1 MAIDIVI
8 QGDYKDRDIKRAQR
22 DLDLLGNQSG
32 AVGSAFSKM
41 SGFAVGMGA
50 AVGAAAIAAAAAG
63 AQMAITFG
71 VDGVK
76 AFLDDEA
83 AAAKLAKTMENLG
96 LAQAT
101 SAVEANIDA
110 LQRQTGI
117 ANDLLRPAFDRLVR
131 SVGNVDEA
139 NKLLSLSLDVAG
151 GTGRSLDSVV
161 QALGR
166 AFDGNTTGLSRLG
179 AGLDKA
185 TLKTGDM
192 DVITKQLADT
202 FGGQAA
208 VKAATFQGQ
217 IDRVSVAFGELQE
230 SFGQAFMEGVAS
242 NFSEGTDAGDALSQS
257 LNDLTPAIQDL
268 ARELGNLVAATPRAF
283 EFAKG
288 FLNDLAVIRDQ
299 VLLVVAAFVAFKQI
313 TRDRDF
319 EGAQKTLADANA
331 ALAVSMDARTE
342 AYTKAFASETGL
354 KTATSATVSAALAA
368 GAAITGAT
376 KSHLVYGEV
385 LTQGKKIMND
395 YSKATDGAADSVGG
409 SASSATVKVYK
420 YAEAI
425 KAAQKA
431 TDDGVKSFNDYAS
444 SVSGSITGL
453 LSIDEA
459 ATLFK
464 DRNEAVKTA
473 LKELTDYQATLSAE
487 QTDAERKKVTE
498 LQAIYQTA
506 QTQAAEGGASIVDT
520 FVKQAERVSEFGA
533 KMRQLLAAGLNETS
547 FREISAMNLEN
558 GIRTAD
564 AFLDGNMQENIRRTN
579 EAVGSVK
586 SIADQV
592 GIDAAKQFAT
602 AGIQMA
608 VSMIEAL
615 LKVIG
620 SKGKGRKAL
629 LSMMDDLAAA
639 MNRTSYINVVT
650 TSSGQ
655 GGVAPGVTPTM
666 SPVEASNLAD
676 FLAGGIGSPE
686 GGFFPGFA
694 NGGPVLGGRPI
705 IVGEKGPEL
714 FVPGSNGNVVPNHA
728 MGGNTYQI
736 TVQAGVGDPRAIGQQ
751 IVEYVKKFEQANGK
765 VYAAA

>member
-1 MAIDIVI
+1 MAVEILIT
-8 QGDYKDRDIKRAQR
+8 GDYRDRDIKRAQH
-22 DLDLLGNQSG
+22 DLDLLKTQSG
-32 AVGSAFSKM
+32 AVGSAFTKM

-76 AFLDDEA
+76 AFLEDEA
-83 AAAKLAKTMENLG
+83 AAARLAKTMENLG
-96 LAQAT
+96 MEGAT
-101 SAVEANIDA
+101 AAVETTIDSLA
-110 LQRQTGI
+110 RMTGT
-117 ANDLLRPAFDRLVR
+117 ADDLLRPAMDRLLR
-131 SVGNVDEA
+131 STNNVALATDTL
-139 NKLLSLSLDVAG
+139 KLAQDDGS
-151 GTGRSLDSVV
+151 TG
-161 QALGR
+161 A
-166 AFDGNTTGLSRLG
+166 LSRLG

-192 DVITKQLADT
+192 EVITAKLADT

-208 VKAATFQGQ
+208 VKAGTYQGQ

-230 SFGQAFMEGVAS
+230 SFGEAFMEGVTS
-242 NFSEGTDAGDALSQS
+242 GFSDGTDAGDALTQT
-257 LNDLTPAIQDL
+257 LNDLTPAVQDIGTQ
-268 ARELGNLVAATPRAF
+268 LGNIVAGTPKF
-283 EFAKG
+283 VEFIKG
-288 FLNDLAVIRDQ
+288 MLDDFAVLRDQ
-299 VLLVVAAFVAFKQI
+299 VLLVVAAFIAFKQVTKDHDI
-313 TRDRDF
+313 

-342 AYTKAFASETGL
+342 AYTNAFAAEMGL
-354 KTATSATVSAALAA
+354 KSATSGSVTAAIAAGNAQGSLASQISGTVGSALAA
-368 GAAITGAT
+368 GKAMGAMVKVT
-376 KSHLVYGEV
+376 
-385 LTQGKKIMND
+385 D
-395 YSKATDGAADSVGG
+395 DGAGSVGG
-409 SASSATVKVYK
+409 SAASATVKVYK

-444 SVSGSITGL
+444 SVSDSVMKL
-453 LSIDEA
+453 VSIDDA
-459 ATLFK
+459 ATLFQT
-464 DRNEAVKTA
+464 RNDAVKTA
-473 LKELTDYQATLSAE
+473 LKDLVDYQSTLSAE

-547 FREISAMNLEN
+547 FKEISAMNLEN
-558 GIRTAD
+558 GMKVAD

-586 SIADQV
+586 SIADAV
-592 GIDAAKQFAT
+592 GLDAAKQFAT

-615 LKVIG
+615 LEVIG

-655 GGVAPGVTPTM
+655 GGVSPGVTPTM

-676 FLAGGIGSPE
+676 FLAGGIGAPV

-714 FVPGSNGNVVPNHA
+714 FVPGSNGNVVPNNA

-751 IVEYVKKFEQANGK
+751 IVEYVKKFEQANGPTN
-765 VYAAA
+765 VFRAA

>member
-8 QGDYKDRDIKRAQR
+8 QGDYKDRDIKRAQH
-22 DLDLLGNQSG
+22 DLDLLGKQSEIT
-32 AVGSAFSKM
+32 GSAFTKM
-41 SGFAVGMGA
+41 SAIGVGMGA
-50 AVGAAAIAAAAAG
+50 AVGAAAIQAAAAG

-76 AFLDDEA
+76 AFLADEA
-83 AAAKLAKTMENLG
+83 AAARLAKTMENLG
-96 LAQAT
+96 MERAT
-101 SAVEANIDA
+101 AAVETTIDSLA
-110 LQRQTGI
+110 RMTGT
-117 ANDLLRPAFDRLVR
+117 ADDLLRPAMDRLLR
-131 SVGNVDEA
+131 STNNVSLATDTL
-139 NKLLSLSLDVAG
+139 KLAQDIAA
-151 GTGRSLDSVV
+151 GTGRSLESVV
-161 QALGR
+161 SAISKGY
-166 AFDGNTTGLSRLG
+166 DGSTGALSRLG
-179 AGLDKA
+179 GGLDKA

-192 DVITKQLADT
+192 EVITAKLADT

-230 SFGQAFMEGVAS
+230 SFGEASMEGVAS

-257 LNDLTPAIQDL
+257 INDLTPAIEDL
-268 ARELGNLVAATPRAF
+268 GRELGNLVANTPKIVDF
-283 EFAKG
+283 VKG
-288 FLNDLAVIRDQ
+288 LLNDFAVLRDQ
-299 VLLVVAAFVAFKQI
+299 VLLVVAAFIAFKQI
-313 TRDRDF
+313 TKDRDI

-331 ALAVSMDARTE
+331 ALAASMDARTE

-444 SVSGSITGL
+444 SVSDSVMKL
-453 LSIDEA
+453 VSIDDA
-459 ATLFK
+459 ATLFQT
-464 DRNEAVKTA
+464 RNDAVKTA
-473 LKELTDYQATLSAE
+473 LKDLVDYQATLSAE

-547 FREISAMNLEN
+547 FKEISAMNLEN
-558 GIRTAD
+558 GMKVAD
-564 AFLDGNMQENIRRTN
+564 AFLDGNIQENIRRTN

-592 GIDAAKQFAT
+592 GLDAAKQFAT

-615 LKVIG
+615 LEVIG

-650 TSSGQ
+650 TSSGY
-655 GGVAPGVTPTM
+655 GSATPGETPVL
-666 SPVEASNLAD
+666 SPSEQANLD
-676 FLAGGIGSPE
+676 FFLGGGIGVAE
-686 GGFFPGFA
+686 GLFPGFA
-694 NGGPVLGGRPI
+694 NGGPVSGGRPI
-705 IVGEKGPEL
+705 IVGERGPEL
-714 FVPGSNGNVVPNHA
+714 FVPGSNGNVVPNNA
-728 MGGNTYQI
+728 MGGNSYTI
-736 TVQAGVGDPRAIGQQ
+736 NVNAGVGDPRAIGQQ
-751 IVEYVKKFEQANGK
+751 IVEYVKKFEQANGP
-765 VYAAA
+765 VFRAA

>member
-8 QGDYKDRDIKRAQR
+8 QGDYRDRDIKRAQH
-22 DLDLLGNQSG
+22 DLDLLKNQSG
-32 AVGSAFSKM
+32 MTGAAFTKM
-41 SGFAVGMGA
+41 AGFAAGMGA
-50 AVGAAAIAAAAAG
+50 AVGTAALQAIQAG

-76 AFLDDEA
+76 AFLADEA
-83 AAAKLAKTMENLG
+83 AAARLAKTMENLG
-96 LAQAT
+96 MEGAT
-101 SAVEANIDA
+101 AAVESTIDSLA
-110 LQRQTGI
+110 RMTGT
-117 ANDLLRPAFDRLVR
+117 ADDLLRPAMDRLLR
-131 SVGNVDEA
+131 STNNVALATDTL
-139 NKLLSLSLDVAG
+139 KLAQDVAA
-151 GTGRSLDSVV
+151 GTGKSLEVV
-161 QALGR
+161 VASISKGFDGSTGALG
-166 AFDGNTTGLSRLG
+166 RLG

-192 DVITKQLADT
+192 DLITQKLAET

-208 VKAATFQGQ
+208 VKAGTYQGQ

-230 SFGQAFMEGVAS
+230 SFGKAFMEGVTS
-242 NFSEGTDAGDALSQS
+242 GFSDGTDAGDALTQT
-257 LNDLTPAIQDL
+257 LNDLTPAIQDIGTQ
-268 ARELGNLVAATPRAF
+268 LGNIVAGTPRF
-283 EFAKG
+283 VEFIKG
-288 FLNDLAVIRDQ
+288 LLDDFAVLRDQ
-299 VLLVVAAFVAFKQI
+299 VLLVVAAFIAFKQI
-313 TRDRDF
+313 TKDHDI

-342 AYTKAFASETGL
+342 AYTNAFAAEMGL
-354 KTATSATVSAALAA
+354 KSATSGSVTSAIAA
-368 GAAITGAT
+368 GNAIDVST
-376 KSHLVYGEV
+376 KSHLVYGQV
-385 LTQGKKIMND
+385 LKQGERIMND

-409 SASSATVKVYK
+409 SAASATVKVYK

-444 SVSGSITGL
+444 SVSNSVMKL
-453 LSIDEA
+453 VSIDDA
-459 ATLFK
+459 ATLFQT
-464 DRNEAVKTA
+464 RNDAVKAA
-473 LKELTDYQATLSAE
+473 LKDLVDYQATLSAE
-487 QTDAERKKVTE
+487 QTDAEKKKVAE
-498 LQAIYQTA
+498 LQSIYQTA

-547 FREISAMNLEN
+547 FKEISAMNLEN
-558 GIRTAD
+558 GMKVAD
-564 AFLDGNMQENIRRTN
+564 AFLDGNIQENIRRTN

-586 SIADQV
+586 SIADAV
-592 GIDAAKQFAT
+592 GLDAAKQFAT

-615 LKVIG
+615 LEVIG

-655 GGVAPGVTPTM
+655 GGVSPGVTPTM

-676 FLAGGIGSPE
+676 FLAGGIGAPE

-694 NGGPVLGGRPI
+694 NGGPVLGGKPI

-714 FVPGSNGNVVPNHA
+714 FVPGSNGNVVPNNA

-736 TVQAGVGDPRAIGQQ
+736 TVQAGVGDPRAIGQS
-751 IVEYVKKFEQANGK
+751 IVEYVKKFEQANGP
-765 VYAAA
+765 VFRAA

>member
-8 QGDYKDRDIKRAQR
+8 QGDYKDKEVKRAIKHVNSFG
-22 DLDLLGNQSG
+22 DEAS
-32 AVGSAFSKM
+32 SAFKKASLG
-41 SGFAVGMGA
+41 SVALGLGFGVMAFQALEAGA
-50 AVGAAAIAAAAAG
+50 KIAIA
-63 AQMAITFG
+63 FG

-76 AFLDDEA
+76 AFLEDEA
-83 AAAKLAKTMENLG
+83 AAARLAKTMENLG
-96 LAQAT
+96 MEGAT
-101 SAVEANIDA
+101 AAVETTIDSLA
-110 LQRQTGI
+110 RMTGT
-117 ANDLLRPAFDRLVR
+117 ADDLLRPAMDRLLR

-166 AFDGNTTGLSRLG
+166 AYDGNTAGLSRLG

-257 LNDLTPAIQDL
+257 IKDLTPAIQDL
-268 ARELGNLVAATPRAF
+268 ARELGNLVANTPKIV

-288 FLNDLAVIRDQ
+288 FLNDLAVVRDQ
-299 VLLVVAAFVAFKQI
+299 VLLLVAALKAAGQAMSG
-313 TRDRDF
+313 DF
-319 EGAQKTLADANA
+319 AGAAATMEAANA
-331 ALAVSMDARTE
+331 ALQKSMEARTE

-385 LTQGKKIMND
+385 LKQGERIMND

-409 SASSATVKVYK
+409 SAASATVKVYK

-444 SVSGSITGL
+444 SVSGSITKL

-464 DRNEAVKTA
+464 DRNDAVKTA
-473 LKELTDYQATLSAE
+473 LKELVDYQATLSAE
-487 QTDAERKKVTE
+487 QTDAEKKKVTE

-520 FVKQAERVSEFGA
+520 FVKQAERVSEFGE

-558 GIRTAD
+558 GMRTAD
-564 AFLDGNMQENIRRTN
+564 AFLDGNIQENIRRTN

-615 LKVIG
+615 LEVIG

-714 FVPGSNGNVVPNHA
+714 FVPGSNGNVVPNNA
-728 MGGNTYQI
+728 MGGNSYTI
-736 TVQAGVGDPRAIGQQ
+736 NVNAGVGDPRAIGQQ
-751 IVEYVKKFEQANGK
+751 IVEYVKKFEQANGP
-765 VYAAA
+765 VFRAA